1 MSNGLPVSRLIN
13 VSINMSPLA
22 AQGANLNT
30 ALLLGASAVI
40 DTGERMRI
48 YEGSDIIT
56 AVANDFGTSAPEYAA
71 AALYCQ
77 QTPQPS
83 QLCIG
88 RWAKTATSGVLR
100 GGALSAAQQAMTNW
114 TSITTGAFKIPVDGT
129 TKTVSGLD
137 FSLQTNLNGVATVIN
152 GALTGATCAWNGSQF
167 VVTSN
172 STGVT
177 SAIGY
182 AIAPASGVDISAQLG
197 LTASLAGTPVPGI
210 SAESPTDAVAIFL
223 DRFANQFLGLAFA
236 DASVTD
242 DQHVAVAQI
251 IEADQKHLYAATT
264 QNPQALDSTVTTDL
278 ASLFKALTLKY
289 SFTQYS
295 SNSPYAGVSL
305 LGRLLTTNFNAN
317 NTTITL
323 MYKQEPGIVAES
335 LTTTQANALQAKNC
349 NVFVKYSNDTAIVQ
363 TGVTPS
369 GIFIDSVYNSIWFQN
384 RIQTDVYN
392 LLYQSPTK
400 IPQTDA
406 GNALIATVIES
417 ACAAAVN
424 NGYLAPGVWNSGGF
438 GALNQGDTLSKGYY
452 VYTPAIATQ
461 AQSDREARKSV
472 PFQIAAKEAG
482 AIHSVDILVNVNR

>member
-13 VSINMSPLA
+13 VTINMSPLA

-30 ALLLGASAVI
+30 ALLLGASSVI
-40 DTGERMRI
+40 DAGERMRTYGAI
-48 YEGSDIIT
+48 AD
-56 AVANDFGTSAPEYAA
+56 VAADFGTTAPEYRA
-71 AALYCQ
+71 AALYFQ

-83 QLCIG
+83 TLCIG
-88 RWAKTATSGVLR
+88 RWAKTAASGVLR
-100 GGALSAAQQAMTNW
+100 GGVLSSTQQAMTNW
-114 TSITTGAFKIPVDGT
+114 TSVTSGAFKVNVDGMA
-129 TKTVSGLD
+129 KTVSGLD
-137 FSLQTNLNGVATVIN
+137 FSAQTNLNGVATVIN
-152 GALTGATCAWNGSQF
+152 GSLTGATCTWNGSKF
-167 VVTSN
+167 VITSN
-172 STGVT
+172 STGAT
-177 SAIGY
+177 SAVGY
-182 AIAPASGVDISAQLG
+182 AEAPASGVDISAQLG
-197 LTASLAGTPVPGI
+197 LTSTLAGVPVQGI
-210 SAESPTDAVAIFL
+210 AAESPTDAVAIFL

-236 DASVTD
+236 DTGVTD
-242 DQHVAVAQI
+242 DQHVAVAAL

-264 QNPQALDSTVTTDL
+264 QNPQTLDTTVSSDL
-278 ASLFKALTLKY
+278 ASRFKAAKFKY

-295 SNSPYAGVSL
+295 SATPYAGVSL
-305 LGRLLTTNFNAN
+305 FGRLLTVDFNAN

-323 MYKQEPGIVAES
+323 MWKQEPGIVAETLS
-335 LTTTQANALQAKNC
+335 TTQANALQAKNC
-349 NVFVKYSNDTAIVQ
+349 NVFVNYSNDTAIVQ

-369 GIFIDSVYNSIWFQN
+369 GIFIDSVYNAIWFQN

-406 GNALIATVIES
+406 GNSLIATVIES
-417 ACAAAVN
+417 SCAAAVN

-438 GALNQGDTLSKGYY
+438 GALKQGGALSKGYY
-452 VYTPAIATQ
+452 VYTPSIATQ